1 MPILGLVASS
11 IRVSSES
18 FDSIQTQVL
27 SGSQATVTFNSIP
40 QTYKHLQLRFIA
52 QTNRA
57 TYNTDSFLVDQIN
70 GVVVSDKFGG
80 RLLGA
85 NDASSGS
92 YSSSNY
98 YTNSGIIC
106 AQISSSVAANVFGVG
121 VVDILDY
128 TNTNKL
134 KTFSCFGGAD
144 TNGTAG
150 GYRPSVGLYSGTYPS
165 TAAITSFRCTMFDGT
180 LFSPYTHIALYGIKG

>member
-1 MPILGLVASS
+1 MPILGIIASS
-11 IRVSSES
+11 ALKSSES
-18 FDSIQTQVL
+18 FDSIETQVL
-27 SGSQATVTFNSIP
+27 SSTQATITFNSIP

-57 TYNTDSFLVDQIN
+57 TYNTDSFLIDQIN

-80 RLLGA
+80 KLLGA
-85 NDASSGS
+85 NDTSSGS

-106 AQISSSVAANVFGVG
+106 AQISSSVATNVFGVG

-128 TNTNKL
+128 TNTNKF
-134 KTFSCFGGAD
+134 KTFMCFGGSD

-150 GYRPSVGLYSGTYPS
+150 GYRPSTGLYSGTYPS
-165 TAAITSFRCTMFDGT
+165 TAAISSFRCTMYDGT
-180 LFSPYTHIALYGIKG
+180 LFNPYTHVALYGVKG